1 VEAVTGRRAATV
13 LVAEDHPEL
22 LDLVV
27 ATIRKL
33 GFEVVSARDGASA
46 FELACTVRP
55 AVAVL
60 DVGMPGLDGLEL
72 TRRLKA
78 RPETAH
84 TKILLLTAYADERD
98 RLAGLA
104 AGADEYLTKPFR
116 LEDLTA
122 RLRVLAGDA

>member
-1 VEAVTGRRAATV
+1 VEAVTGRLAATV

-46 FELACTVRP
+46 FELACTVLP

-84 TKILLLTAYADERD
+84 TKILLLTAYADEPD

-104 AGADEYLTKPFR
+104 AGADGYLTKPFR
-116 LEDLTA
+116 LEDLA
-122 RLRVLAGDA
+122 ERLRVLAGDA